1 MCFVN
6 WPNGNSF
13 LFLNVICEIADL
25 SKFLVILR
33 NHLQTYDQ
41 GVIKGLLR
49 RWASDQFSPHAWI
62 GSHRRMRSVSWA
74 NRPVGAHPSPNQ
86 TSAVQLDRLTWSRRA
101 WLLISSGLVGGVGT
115 LRPFRWLYSLRS
127 PTRSGDKIGPPTRP
141 FLLRS
146 CSKHIAGLKARTVDG
161 RINRYLAQLGRLGL
175 RMQSVS

>member
-13 LFLNVICEIADL
+13 LFLNVICEIANL

-101 WLLISSGLVGGVGT
+101 WLLISSGLVGGSEPFALSVDFTVYAALLGQGT
-115 LRPFRWLYSLRS
+115 KSVL
-127 PTRSGDKIGPPTRP
+127 PP
-141 FLLRS
+141 
-146 CSKHIAGLKARTVDG
+146 GLFCWEVVLNT
-161 RINRYLAQLGRLGL
+161 
-175 RMQSVS
+175 